1 MLTSNQQ
8 DFYSRWLQK
17 ADNLI
22 DGDIASLID
31 KYVTLFISYNFLYN
45 IIPIKKAQETSKAR
59 EDVHDRAGATT
70 FTIDFVG
77 AEVISKYL
85 TEQGLDGQIE
95 QLAKAMPNFNIDL
108 NKGKPQPEKD
118 ENLIKDLRSADSS
131 IKILALMK
139 TLYSIRCN
147 IVHGEKGLDQYQEML
162 LLPAIQLLRAII
174 PLIYNRV
181 NT

>member
-1 MLTSNQQ
+1 MLTLDQQ

-45 IIPIKKAQETSKAR
+45 IVPIKKAQETGKAR
-59 EDVHDRAGATT
+59 EAVGDKAGATT

-85 TEQGLDGQIE
+85 TEQGLDSQIE
-95 QLAKAMPNFNIDL
+95 QLAKAIPYFNIDL
-108 NKGKPQPEKD
+108 NKGKPQPKKD
-118 ENLIKDLRSADSS
+118 ENLIKDLRSTDYS
-131 IKILALMK
+131 IKILALMR

-147 IVHGEKGLDQYQEML
+147 IVHGEKGLHQYQEVL
-162 LLPAIQLLRAII
+162 LLPAIRLLRAIV
-174 PLIYNRV
+174 PFIYGRV
-181 NT
+181 NI